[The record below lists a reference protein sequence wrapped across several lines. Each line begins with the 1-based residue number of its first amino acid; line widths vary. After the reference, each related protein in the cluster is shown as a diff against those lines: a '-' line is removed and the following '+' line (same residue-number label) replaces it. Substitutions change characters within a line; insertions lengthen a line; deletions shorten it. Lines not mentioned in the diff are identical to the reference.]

1 MRLWRL
7 FETFELKPL
16 IRVQV
21 REYRYTFQAQYLL
34 IRYSIVGVAA
44 ALSAII
50 IVAFCLFMCRVFC
63 PNGPEFTALDLDEI
77 RLERLQSIEDR
88 IKQNIRD
95 LKAKLNFHKK
105 KRQTVERERDLK
117 LRLQSYVAGEAA
129 DDSDDDAERGRLLP
143 REEKKG
149 PDRTNILE
157 QENLFNSP
165 IRNFPSPEKKGRRA
179 QLPVTSPSPPPHKLI
194 RDYEEEKEDKE
205 DEKEEKEDL
214 WKMWDKVATQ
224 KTATKTL
231 TQHTDTAVE
240 KQKSYHSIRYEN
252 KANRKEF
259 LASMMSDPREEKA
272 DDYNTAM
279 MYTESQW
286 QSRPSAKKDQVQH
299 SYSLSLCSISYIVLS
314 QDYSINVSVKDYR
327 SAEKYTGTL
336 SIHLITLTDTD

>member
-34 IRYSIVGVAA
+34 ILYSIVGVAA

-214 WKMWDKVATQ
+214 WKMWDKVATH

-259 LASMMSDPREEKA
+259 LSSMMSDPREEKA

-299 SYSLSLCSISYIVLS
+299 SYSLSLCSISYVVLS
-314 QDYSINVSVKDYR
+314 
-327 SAEKYTGTL
+327 
-336 SIHLITLTDTD
+336 